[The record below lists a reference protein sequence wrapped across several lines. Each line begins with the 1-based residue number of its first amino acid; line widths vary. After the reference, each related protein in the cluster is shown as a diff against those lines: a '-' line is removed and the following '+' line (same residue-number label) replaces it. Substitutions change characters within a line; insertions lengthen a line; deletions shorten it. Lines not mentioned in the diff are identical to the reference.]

1 MGWKDDLQDASFRGV
16 QFECTSTNDAV
27 SKALSTKQAPYSN
40 DAEIEDMGNNP
51 RDISINAIYS
61 GEDYK
66 TWLDALEAAL
76 LATGSGELIHPIFGI
91 MQVNVVEY
99 NVDHNSDNYDACT
112 IAIKFIQ
119 AKDKKR
125 KLFIPVVAPTKI
137 YTEDIIDA
145 PASALEQHLKK
156 LEILDQNQFFD
167 TVNNIRNGINIF
179 RDGLNLA
186 KTTIENI
193 LSPADFIIGL
203 VDDVTK
209 LVTFDTNISALS
221 KWRDLVHRVQRFEK
235 LFQNDDSPAQLQQ
248 VWRAIQVASTV
259 AITQKIIE
267 SVRLELAENNTETNL
282 TPIDLAVIRQQNRQ
296 TIQAAVNA
304 EREQISV
311 DLNTVA
317 VSQIQV
323 YKQVADQLHLQIQ
336 ELIEIRPPVI
346 KTTIIV
352 PCTLHWLAH
361 QLYEDMNRA
370 SEIRRLNPDLI
381 NPAVLQVGMELT
393 VYAR

>member
-1 MGWKDDLQDASFRGV
+1 MGWATELQDASFRGV

-27 SKALSTKQAPYSN
+27 SKALAIKQPPYSN

-51 RDISINAIYS
+51 SNISVNAVYS

-66 TWLDALEAAL
+66 IWHDALVAAL
-76 LATGSGELIHPIFGI
+76 LETGSGELIHPIHGI
-91 MQVNVVEY
+91 MQVNVVDY
-99 NVDHNSDNYDACT
+99 SVDHNAENRDSCT
-112 IAIKFIQ
+112 ISIKFIR

-125 KLFIPVVAPTKI
+125 ELFIPVAVPDEI

-145 PASALEQHLKK
+145 PTSALEQYLKK

-167 TVNNIRNGINIF
+167 AVNNIRNGINTF

-186 KTTIENI
+186 KTSIENI
-193 LSPADFIIGL
+193 LSPASFIVGL
-203 VDDVTK
+203 VDDVSQ

-235 LFQNDDSPAQLQQ
+235 LFQNDDSSPQLQQ
-248 VWRAIQVASTV
+248 FWRATQVASTI
-259 AITQKIIE
+259 AITQKVIE
-267 SVRLELAENNTETNL
+267 NVRVELAENKETSL
-282 TPIDLAVIRQQNRQ
+282 TPIDLAVIRQNNRQ
-296 TIQAAVNA
+296 LIQAAISA
-304 EREQISV
+304 ERDQISSALNV
-311 DLNTVA
+311 DV

-323 YKQVADQLHLQIQ
+323 YKAVADQLHLQIQ
-336 ELIEIRPPVI
+336 ALIEIRPPVA
-346 KTTIIV
+346 KTTIVV

-361 QLYEDMNRA
+361 QLYEDMSRA
-370 SEIRRLNPDLI
+370 SEIRRLNPDLV
-381 NPAVLQVGMELT
+381 NPAILRPGLELT